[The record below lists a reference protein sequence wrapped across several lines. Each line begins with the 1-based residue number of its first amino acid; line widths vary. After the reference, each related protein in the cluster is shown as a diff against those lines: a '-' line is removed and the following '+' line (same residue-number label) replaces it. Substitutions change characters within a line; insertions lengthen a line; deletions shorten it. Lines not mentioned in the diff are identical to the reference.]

1 MMLHKKMK
9 KNTMKNLTTGLLITT
24 LAIGGS
30 PLASLADSVDQTAM
44 PYGDEIWET
53 QIKFAHYGFFKGT
66 IESIEPHHSIPDA
79 KMIRVHGDGESIA
92 DFVLT
97 KDTVLADDVQIE
109 IGKTIT
115 GWYDARKPMILIY
128 PPQYNVEL
136 VTMPS
141 EGTTQK
147 VDYFDE
153 TLTSADGMLKL
164 NLQQENSLKLWD
176 SEGKPYTESLSGKH
190 LLVNYKFSTRSI
202 PAQTVPESIYVIEDQ
217 KWLTTAGEIP
227 VTGEYTLLVNGKVVH
242 ALSSFVKE
250 DKTVM
255 VPLRAAAEALGYE
268 VTWLEESQTVM
279 VGKASLVIGKDAYAF
294 AKMAPQSL
302 GAAPELREGRTFVPM
317 EFFGKIL
324 PELTSEIET
333 KTVSEDE
340 TITENKAVKV
350 SIQIKSNE

>member
-30 PLASLADSVDQTAM
+30 PLASLANGIDQTAM
-44 PYGDEIWET
+44 PYGEEIWES
-53 QIKFAHYGFFKGT
+53 QMKFAHYGFFEGT
-66 IESIEPHHSIPDA
+66 IESIEPHHSMTDA
-79 KMIRVHGDGESIA
+79 KMIRVHGEGEAIA

-97 KDTVLADDVQIE
+97 KETVLADSVQIE

-115 GWYDARKPMILIY
+115 GWYDARNPMILIY

-164 NLQQENSLKLWD
+164 NLQQEGSLKLWD
-176 SEGKPYTESLSGKH
+176 NQGKLYTESLSGKH
-190 LLVNYKFSTRSI
+190 LLVNYTISTRSI

-217 KWLTTAGEIP
+217 KWLTPAGEFP
-227 VTGEYTLLVNGKVVH
+227 VLVNGKVVH

-255 VPLRAAAEALGYE
+255 VPLRATAEALGYE

-294 AKMAPQSL
+294 ARMAPQSL

-324 PELTSEIET
+324 PQLTSEAEVESGTDHET
-333 KTVSEDE
+333 T
-340 TITENKAVKV
+340 TENATVRV

>member
-1 MMLHKKMK
+1 MLHKKMK
-9 KNTMKNLTTGLLITT
+9 MNTMKNLTTGLLITAM
-24 LAIGGS
+24 AIGGS
-30 PLASLADSVDQTAM
+30 PLASLADGVDQTAM
-44 PYGDEIWET
+44 PYGEEIWES
-53 QIKFAHYGFFKGT
+53 QMKFAHYGFFEGT

-79 KMIRVHGDGESIA
+79 KMIRVHGEGEAIA
-92 DFVLT
+92 DFVLS
-97 KDTVLADDVQIE
+97 KDTVLADNVQVE

-164 NLQQENSLKLWD
+164 NLQQEGSLKLWD
-176 SEGKPYTESLSGKH
+176 SEGKLYTESLSGKH

-202 PAQTVPESIYVIEDQ
+202 PAQTVPESIYVVEDQ
-217 KWLTTAGEIP
+217 KWLTPAGEIP
-227 VTGEYTLLVNGKVVH
+227 VLVNGKVVH

-255 VPLRAAAEALGYE
+255 VPLRATAEALGYE

-294 AKMAPQSL
+294 ARMAPQSL

-324 PELTSEIET
+324 PELTSETET
-333 KTVSEDE
+333 ETGTEYKTA
-340 TITENKAVKV
+340 TENTAAKI
-350 SIQIKSNE
+350 SIQIKNAE

>member
-217 KWLTTAGEIP
+217 KWLTPAGEIP
-227 VTGEYTLLVNGKVVH
+227 VSVNGKVVH

-255 VPLRAAAEALGYE
+255 VPLRATAEALGYE

-279 VGKASLVIGKDAYAF
+279 VGKASLVIGLDAYAF
-294 AKMAPQSL
+294 ARMAPQSL

-333 KTVSEDE
+333 KTESEDE
-340 TITENKAVKV
+340 TTTENTAVKV
-350 SIQIKSNE
+350 SIQIKSND

>member
-1 MMLHKKMK
+1 MLHKKMK

-30 PLASLADSVDQTAM
+30 PLASLANGVDQTAI

-53 QIKFAHYGFFKGT
+53 QIKFAHYGFFEGT

-79 KMIRVHGDGESIA
+79 KMIRVHGEGEAIA

-97 KDTVLADDVQIE
+97 KDKVLADDVQIE

-136 VTMPS
+136 VTVPS

-164 NLQQENSLKLWD
+164 NLQQENGLKLWD
-176 SEGKPYTESLSGKH
+176 AQGKPYTESLSEKH
-190 LLVNYKFSTRSI
+190 LLVNYTFSTRSI

-217 KWLTTAGEIP
+217 KWLTPAGEIP
-227 VTGEYTLLVNGKVVH
+227 VMVNGKVVH

-255 VPLRAAAEALGYE
+255 VPLRATAEALGYE

-279 VGKASLVIGKDAYAF
+279 VGKASLVISKDAYAF
-294 AKMAPQSL
+294 ARMAPQSL

-324 PELTSEIET
+324 PELTSAAET
-333 KTVSEDE
+333 KTGSENE
-340 TITENKAVKV
+340 TTNEITAVKV

>member
-1 MMLHKKMK
+1 MLHKKMK

>member
-1 MMLHKKMK
+1 MLHKKMK
-9 KNTMKNLTTGLLITT
+9 KNSMKNLTTGLLITT

-30 PLASLADSVDQTAM
+30 PLASLANGVDQTAM
-44 PYGDEIWET
+44 PYGEEIWET
-53 QIKFAHYGFFKGT
+53 QMKFAHYGFFEGT

-79 KMIRVHGDGESIA
+79 KMIRVHGDGEAIA
-92 DFVLT
+92 DFVLS
-97 KDTVLADDVQIE
+97 KDSVIAENAQIE

-141 EGTTQK
+141 ESTTQK

-164 NLQQENSLKLWD
+164 NLEQENSLKLWD
-176 SEGKPYTESLSGKH
+176 AQGKPYIESLSGKH

-202 PAQTVPESIYVIEDQ
+202 PAQTVPESIYVVEDQ
-217 KWLTTAGEIP
+217 KWLTSAGEIP
-227 VTGEYTLLVNGKVVH
+227 VSVNGKVVH

-294 AKMAPQSL
+294 ARMAPKSL

-324 PELTSEIET
+324 PELTSEVET
-333 KTVSEDE
+333 KAGPEDE
-340 TITENKAVKV
+340 TTNENAAVKV

>member
-1 MMLHKKMK
+1 MLHKKMK
-9 KNTMKNLTTGLLITT
+9 KNTMKNMTTGLLITA

-30 PLASLADSVDQTAM
+30 PLASLADNADQ
-44 PYGDEIWET
+44 PVIQYGEEIWES
-53 QIKFAHYGFFKGT
+53 QMKFAHYGFFEGT
-66 IESIEPHHSIPDA
+66 IESINPHHSIPDA
-79 KMIRVHGDGESIA
+79 KMIRVHGDGEAIA

-97 KDTVLADDVQIE
+97 KDTVLADNVQIE
-109 IGKTIT
+109 IGKTVT

-128 PPQYNVEL
+128 PPQYNIEL

-164 NLQQENSLKLWD
+164 NLQQEGSLKLWD
-176 SEGKPYTESLSGKH
+176 SQGKPYTESLSGKH
-190 LLVNYKFSTRSI
+190 LLVTYKISTRSI

-217 KWLTTAGEIP
+217 EWLTPAGEIP
-227 VTGEYTLLVNGKVVH
+227 VLVNGNVVH
-242 ALSSFVKE
+242 ALSSYVKE

-255 VPLRAAAEALGYE
+255 VPLRAVAEALGYE

-294 AKMAPQSL
+294 ARMAPQSL

-324 PELTSEIET
+324 PELTAEAKTET
-333 KTVSEDE
+333 GTEQE
-340 TITENKAVKV
+340 TTTENTAFKV

>member
-1 MMLHKKMK
+1 MLHKKMK

-164 NLQQENSLKLWD
+164 NLQQENSQKLLD

-217 KWLTTAGEIP
+217 KWLTPAGEIP

-242 ALSSFVKE
+242 ALPSFVKE

-324 PELTSEIET
+324 PELTSEVET
-333 KTVSEDE
+333 KTGSEGD
-340 TITENKAVKV
+340 TTTKNTAVKV
-350 SIQIKSNE
+350 SIRIKSNE

>member
-1 MMLHKKMK
+1 MLHKKMK
-9 KNTMKNLTTGLLITT
+9 KNTMKNLATGLLITT

-30 PLASLADSVDQTAM
+30 PLASLADGIDQTAM
-44 PYGDEIWET
+44 PYGEEIWES
-53 QIKFAHYGFFKGT
+53 QMKFAHYGFFEGT
-66 IESIEPHHSIPDA
+66 IESVEPHHSMTDA
-79 KMIRVHGDGESIA
+79 KIIRVHGEGEAIA
-92 DFVLT
+92 DFVLS
-97 KDTVLADDVQIE
+97 KDTVLAETVQIE

-128 PPQYNVEL
+128 PPQYNIEL

-164 NLQQENSLKLWD
+164 NLQQEGSLKLWD
-176 SEGKPYTESLSGKH
+176 NQGKLYTESLSGKH
-190 LLVNYKFSTRSI
+190 LLVNYTISTRSI
-202 PAQTVPESIYVIEDQ
+202 PAQTEPESIYVIEDQ
-217 KWLTTAGEIP
+217 KWLTTAGELP

-255 VPLRAAAEALGYE
+255 VPLRATAEALGYE

-279 VGKASLVIGKDAYAF
+279 VGKASMVIGKDAYAF
-294 AKMAPQSL
+294 ARMAPQSL

-324 PELTSEIET
+324 PQLTSEAEVAT
-333 KTVSEDE
+333 GSDHEMT
-340 TITENKAVKV
+340 TENAAVKV
-350 SIQIKSNE
+350 SIRIKNIE